1 MSALA
6 KKTNILTLRGQK
18 RKKIK
23 TVLVTAYDIWQAKLA
38 DQAGVDAIL
47 VGDSLGMTTL
57 GHETTI
63 PVTMD
68 DMIRHTDAVR
78 RGTKNAFLIGDMP
91 YLSYQ
96 ISNQEAIRN
105 AGRFVQSGVDCV
117 KVEGAMVNRIKALC
131 DAGFVVMSHLGLTP
145 QTKAKLGGY
154 RVQGKTAKDYEVI
167 LNQALRLQD
176 AGCSFL
182 LLEAMPRV
190 PSTMIAEELSIP
202 VYGIGAG
209 DGVDG
214 QLVIFHDLV
223 GLFFEFKSKFVKRY
237 CDAGRLIQES
247 LKDYA
252 DEVRK
257 GAFPTNENFYELK
270 EEELEKMLS
279 DAKWKYESDNKKNS
293 LENDESDSKKPLKT
307 IKTN

>member
-78 RGTKNAFLIGDMP
+78 RGTTNAFLIGDMP

-96 ISNQEAIRN
+96 VSDQEAIRN

-117 KVEGAMVNRIKALC
+117 KVNFTAMSAHISLFLK
-131 DAGFVVMSHLGLTP
+131 LTY
-145 QTKAKLGGY
+145 TL
-154 RVQGKTAKDYEVI
+154 
-167 LNQALRLQD
+167 
-176 AGCSFL
+176 
-182 LLEAMPRV
+182 
-190 PSTMIAEELSIP
+190 
-202 VYGIGAG
+202 
-209 DGVDG
+209 
-214 QLVIFHDLV
+214 
-223 GLFFEFKSKFVKRY
+223 
-237 CDAGRLIQES
+237 
-247 LKDYA
+247 
-252 DEVRK
+252 
-257 GAFPTNENFYELK
+257 
-270 EEELEKMLS
+270 
-279 DAKWKYESDNKKNS
+279 
-293 LENDESDSKKPLKT
+293 PLT
-307 IKTN
+307 I

>member
-68 DMIRHTDAVR
+68 DMIRHTEAVR

-252 DEVRK
+252 DEVRN

-279 DAKWKYESDNKKNS
+279 DAKWKYESDNEKNS
-293 LENDESDSKKPLKT
+293 LKNDESDSKKPLRP
-307 IKTN
+307 

>member
-78 RGTKNAFLIGDMP
+78 RGTTNAFLIGDMP

-96 ISNQEAIRN
+96 VSDQEAIRN
-105 AGRFVQSGVDCV
+105 AGRFVQSGVDCI
-117 KVEGAMVNRIKALC
+117 KVEGAMVDRIKALC

-190 PSTMIAEELSIP
+190 PSKMIAEELSIP

-237 CDAGRLIQES
+237 CDAGILIQES

-252 DEVRK
+252 DEVRD
-257 GAFPTNENFYELK
+257 GSFPTKENFYELK

-279 DAKWKYESDNKKNS
+279 DAKW
-293 LENDESDSKKPLKT
+293 
-307 IKTN
+307 

>member
-78 RGTKNAFLIGDMP
+78 KGTKNAFLIGDMP

-96 ISNQEAIRN
+96 ISNEECVFYHVMGEFTIGKVIICPFSNSEWACPDPNIPDAAENDDFQIRKQ
-105 AGRFVQSGVDCV
+105 RL
-117 KVEGAMVNRIKALC
+117 EGYKIFMGTISRYNLKTSRIEP
-131 DAGFVVMSHLGLTP
+131 GTFTS
-145 QTKAKLGGY
+145 
-154 RVQGKTAKDYEVI
+154 VI
-167 LNQALRLQD
+167 LRGGDLEENGDFQIKKCVAQD
-176 AGCSFL
+176 SSVPKVPKDEVPAPRRSSFL
-182 LLEAMPRV
+182 NSNTAHRG
-190 PSTMIAEELSIP
+190 T
-202 VYGIGAG
+202 G
-209 DGVDG
+209 D
-214 QLVIFHDLV
+214 
-223 GLFFEFKSKFVKRY
+223 
-237 CDAGRLIQES
+237 A
-247 LKDYA
+247 
-252 DEVRK
+252 
-257 GAFPTNENFYELK
+257 
-270 EEELEKMLS
+270 
-279 DAKWKYESDNKKNS
+279 
-293 LENDESDSKKPLKT
+293 
-307 IKTN
+307 

>member
-252 DEVRK
+252 DEVRN

-279 DAKWKYESDNKKNS
+279 DAKWKYESDNEKNS
-293 LENDESDSKKPLKT
+293 LENNESDSKKTLKT

>member
-96 ISNQEAIRN
+96 VSDQEAIRN
-105 AGRFVQSGVDCV
+105 AGRFVQSGVDCI
-117 KVEGAMVNRIKALC
+117 KVEGAMVDRIKALC

-190 PSTMIAEELSIP
+190 PSKMIAEELRIP

-237 CDAGRLIQES
+237 CDAGILIQES

-252 DEVRK
+252 DEVRD
-257 GAFPTNENFYELK
+257 GSFPTKENFYELK

-279 DAKWKYESDNKKNS
+279 DAKWKYESGNKKKDPTIDKSDSKNS
-293 LENDESDSKKPLKT
+293 LKPVKT
-307 IKTN
+307 I

>member
-1 MSALA
+1 MFS
-6 KKTNILTLRGQK
+6 
-18 RKKIK
+18 
-23 TVLVTAYDIWQAKLA
+23 
-38 DQAGVDAIL
+38 
-47 VGDSLGMTTL
+47 
-57 GHETTI
+57 
-63 PVTMD
+63 
-68 DMIRHTDAVR
+68 
-78 RGTKNAFLIGDMP
+78 
-91 YLSYQ
+91 
-96 ISNQEAIRN
+96 
-105 AGRFVQSGVDCV
+105 
-117 KVEGAMVNRIKALC
+117 RIKSLC
-131 DAGFVVMSHLGLTP
+131 SAGFVVMSHLGLTP

-182 LLEAMPRV
+182 LLEAMPRI
-190 PSTMIAEELSIP
+190 PAKMIAQELTIP

-279 DAKWKYESDNKKNS
+279 DAKWKYESDNEKNS
-293 LENDESDSKKPLKT
+293 LDNDESDSKKTLKT